1 MADINLPVAYS
12 SQWDSDAALSK
23 DDCGPACIKMVLN
36 FFGENL
42 TIDQIFKK
50 TGAPV
55 NSLISIPQM
64 ITAITAYGYKATYF
78 TGQTIDQLKNYLQQG
93 IPVITLVHYGALTSR
108 QDKGFSGGHFYLT
121 VGFRDDG
128 YFVNDPDFYA
138 PLRDQ
143 GDHHFYTKTDYEK
156 AWSSCNLDGN
166 PNNSYLIIQKKGGTP
181 MADTM
186 QIDQALYEK
195 LVANSTERDA
205 IRNYL
210 GIPLDPQDDK
220 ATKVRESIY
229 GLKNVATGLQRQ
241 LSTAQTETANYKEKA
256 DRIQQTSDAT
266 AKTLQDHIDALES
279 AQKSFDT
286 ERESL
291 KGQIDQFAKDKGTL
305 AIELENTKTLLKQEQ
320 SKSCASLTL
329 GDVILLLWSKIK
341 DFKLK

>member
-1 MADINLPVAYS
+1 MSDVNLPVPYS
-12 SQWDSDAALSK
+12 SQWDSDASLSK
-23 DDCGPACIKMVLN
+23 DDCGPASIKMILN

-42 TIDQIFKK
+42 TIDEIFKK
-50 TGAPV
+50 TGASV

-64 ITAITAYGYKATYF
+64 ITAINAYGYKARYV
-78 TGQTIDQLKNYLQQG
+78 TGQTIDQLKSYLSQG
-93 IPVITLVHYGALTSR
+93 IPTIALVHYGALSSR
-108 QDKGFSGGHFYLT
+108 QDKGFAGGHFFDV

-143 GDHHFYTKTDYEK
+143 GDHHFYTKSDFEK
-156 AWSSCNLDGN
+156 SWSSCSLDGN
-166 PNNSYLIIQKKGGTP
+166 PNNSLLIIDKKGGTP
-181 MADTM
+181 MADTIQVDKNTYGM
-186 QIDQALYEK
+186 
-195 LVANSTERDA
+195 LVNKSTERDA
-205 IRNYL
+205 IRTYL
-210 GIPLDPQDDK
+210 GLPLDPLDDK
-220 ATKVRESIY
+220 ATKVRESID

-266 AKTLQDHIDALES
+266 AKTLQDRIDALES

-291 KGQIDQFAKDKGTL
+291 KGQIDQFAKDKGNL

-329 GDVILLLWSKIK
+329 GDVVLLFWEKIK
-341 DFKLK
+341 VFQLK